1 MKKISYVIIIFS
13 ISFYLTI
20 EFIGDRLIK
29 NRLQK
34 NISSQLNRDV
44 SIDKLNIN
52 YLSGEAD
59 IKGLGLLNKKFEGY
73 LLKVETIKV
82 KLDAFSL
89 FTDNIVIENI
99 LLKDININYYF
110 NYNDQIISDNVRSLG
125 QEIKKNQLILNLISI
140 LILKI

>member
-52 YLSGEAD
+52 YQSRIEY
-59 IKGLGLLNKKFEGY
+59 IKYILFNKNTVGKI
-73 LLKVETIKV
+73 L
-82 KLDAFSL
+82 
-89 FTDNIVIENI
+89 NI
-99 LLKDININYYF
+99 LLTFTTNPSRLY
-110 NYNDQIISDNVRSLG
+110 V
-125 QEIKKNQLILNLISI
+125 IK
-140 LILKI
+140 